1 MIRNSNLKKKLN
13 ENIQVIRKLENQ
25 NKSINQSIKLIIDTL
40 KKKNKI
46 FICGNGGSA
55 SQAEHFSTEFLVRLN
70 KKINREPIPII
81 PLAFNNSHISA
92 CSNDYSFKII
102 FSKTLKAVGN
112 KGDCLIVLSTSGRSK
127 NIIEVL
133 KVSKKM
139 KINSIGFFGPKK
151 KIEKKADI
159 NLCIEDYETARIQE
173 AHLFLGHYIL
183 NEVEKIYLKLN
194 KK

>member
-13 ENIQVIRKLENQ
+13 ENIQVIRNLENQ

-70 KKINREPIPII
+70 KNVNRKPYPII

-112 KGDCLIVLSTSGRSK
+112 KGDCLIVLSTSGKSK

-139 KINSIGFFGPKK
+139 KINSIGFFGK
-151 KIEKKADI
+151 KIKKLADI
-159 NLCIEDYETARIQE
+159 NLFVNSNDTARVQE
-173 AHLFLGHYIL
+173 SHLFLGHYIL
-183 NEVEKIYLKLN
+183 NEVEKKLIM
-194 KK
+194 